1 MHQMLPNAA
10 PYGMGMDTSAHHAI
24 TKIRQLMAPLKDLT
38 GQGNPLEVLRG
49 AVTQVTHQDVQPA
62 GASETRIQ
70 IHQRMHKRLE
80 LLGKDIDDIVRL
92 KQDVET
98 ALSAILTSVRHLQ
111 NEQSGMASGY
121 PACSS
126 APMGMGAGAFPQ
138 QQARG
143 DGHHQQMPFGA
154 FAQGPGVHDHPQA
167 PIQPL
172 VPQGFVNGRVGDPT
186 AHMRDMRGMPQP
198 GMQQPGMQQMQATV
212 PPGYAPGQSF
222 EIMTPSGMMQLV
234 VPEGHMPGQ
243 TFIFMVPAM
252 PAQPVQAMAVPAQ
265 PMYAD
270 GSYGKPVP
278 ATAVV
283 APAPPAVIVQSGPA
297 VVVSTD
303 PLGPPIGAPPGGRW
317 MDEQFT
323 GAVTC
328 IFALIIFFFF
338 WPATAAPFC
347 CPCDQRTVYVAPN
360 GQKYTRSGAYV
371 PPNDCCGHPCGG
383 PSY

>member
-1 MHQMLPNAA
+1 M
-10 PYGMGMDTSAHHAI
+10 
-24 TKIRQLMAPLKDLT
+24 
-38 GQGNPLEVLRG
+38 
-49 AVTQVTHQDVQPA
+49 
-62 GASETRIQ
+62 
-70 IHQRMHKRLE
+70 
-80 LLGKDIDDIVRL
+80 
-92 KQDVET
+92 
-98 ALSAILTSVRHLQ
+98 
-111 NEQSGMASGY
+111 
-121 PACSS
+121 
-126 APMGMGAGAFPQ
+126 
-138 QQARG
+138 
-143 DGHHQQMPFGA
+143 
-154 FAQGPGVHDHPQA
+154 
-167 PIQPL
+167 
-172 VPQGFVNGRVGDPT
+172 
-186 AHMRDMRGMPQP
+186 
-198 GMQQPGMQQMQATV
+198 QPGMQQMQATV